1 MKGVKS
7 LGNLEVVTAT
17 NRQDSHI
24 NALEQIVDEL
34 REENRNLK
42 RELSLKPSIFTQE
55 YVDSLRAKLQEC
67 YNKDLP
73 F

>member
-24 NALEQIVDEL
+24 NALETIVDEL

-42 RELSLKPSIFTQE
+42 RELSLKPSTITQE
-55 YVDSLRAKLQEC
+55 QYDSVCAKLQEC
-67 YNKDLP
+67 YTSDLP